1 MSSIV
6 HESGIGEQLKALIR
20 LQHVDSR
27 IDRLEKM
34 RGDLPD
40 EIRDLE
46 DEKTGLE
53 TRLSNLKQEEKE
65 NEVGSRQAEM
75 TIKES
80 EGLIKKYEE
89 QQLQVRNN
97 REYDALT
104 KEIEAQKQ
112 RIVDSNLHIEQ
123 IKMTTIS
130 NKVAFEEA
138 QVRLKDLL
146 DILGGKRK
154 ELDEV
159 LGDTKQ
165 EQDELEAKRAE
176 AEGAVDMRYL
186 RAYKRLRNRL
196 RDGRALVPL
205 ERGAAS
211 GYAVP
216 PQRQV
221 EIRQR
226 NRIVACEHTGRIIVD
241 SELYLETIT
250 ELESAM
256 PSAR

>member
-1 MSSIV
+1 MPSTIQD
-6 HESGIGEQLKALIR
+6 SGIGTQLKALIR

-27 IDRLEKM
+27 IDQLEQM
-34 RGDLPD
+34 RGDLPE

-53 TRLSNLKQEEKE
+53 TRISNFKQEEKE
-65 NEVGSRQAEM
+65 NEIRNRQSHLN
-75 TIKES
+75 IKDS
-80 EGLIKKYEE
+80 EALIKKYED

-104 KEIEAQKQ
+104 KEIEAQKI
-112 RIVDSNLHIEQ
+112 RIQESNQAIEN
-123 IKMTTIS
+123 IKQAESI
-130 NKVAFEEA
+130 NAIGIEEA
-138 QVRLKDLL
+138 EQRLSELTELL
-146 DILGGKRK
+146 NTKRK

-159 LGDTKQ
+159 LSDTKQ
-165 EQDELEAKRAE
+165 EQDELESRRKE
-176 AEGAVDMRYL
+176 AEGAVDKRYL
-186 RAYKRLRNRL
+186 RAYQRLRSRV

-205 ERGAAS
+205 MRGAAS

-241 SELYLETIT
+241 HELYEETIA
-250 ELESAM
+250 ELDKTL
-256 PSAR
+256 

>member
-6 HESGIGEQLKALIR
+6 HESGIGEQLKALVR

-27 IDRLEKM
+27 IDQLEKM

-53 TRLSNLKQEEKE
+53 TRLNNLKQEDKE
-65 NEVGSRQAEM
+65 NEVALRQAEM

-112 RIVDSNLHIEQ
+112 RIIDSNLQIET
-123 IKMTTIS
+123 IKQTAIT

-138 QVRLKDLL
+138 EIRLKELL
-146 DILGGKRK
+146 DILTGKRK

-159 LGDTKQ
+159 LGDTRQ
-165 EQDELEAKRAE
+165 EQEELEAKRAE
-176 AEGAVDMRYL
+176 AESAVDTRYL
-186 RAYKRLRNRL
+186 RAYKRLRSRM

-241 SELYLETIT
+241 SELYFETIN
-250 ELESAM
+250 ELDIST
-256 PSAR
+256 R

>member
-1 MSSIV
+1 
-6 HESGIGEQLKALIR
+6 
-20 LQHVDSR
+20 
-27 IDRLEKM
+27 
-34 RGDLPD
+34 
-40 EIRDLE
+40 
-46 DEKTGLE
+46 
-53 TRLSNLKQEEKE
+53 
-65 NEVGSRQAEM
+65 
-75 TIKES
+75 
-80 EGLIKKYEE
+80 
-89 QQLQVRNN
+89 
-97 REYDALT
+97 
-104 KEIEAQKQ
+104 
-112 RIVDSNLHIEQ
+112 
-123 IKMTTIS
+123 MTTVS

-138 QVRLKDLL
+138 QIRLKDLL

-165 EQDELEAKRAE
+165 EQDELEGKRAE

-256 PSAR
+256 PSTR

>member
-1 MSSIV
+1 
-6 HESGIGEQLKALIR
+6 
-20 LQHVDSR
+20 
-27 IDRLEKM
+27 
-34 RGDLPD
+34 LPD

-53 TRLSNLKQEEKE
+53 TRVSNLTQEEKE
-65 NEVGSRQAEM
+65 NEVALRQAEM

-112 RIVDSNLHIEQ
+112 RIIDSNLAIEQ
-123 IKMTTIS
+123 IKQTTIT
-130 NKVAFEEA
+130 NKVAHDEA
-138 QVRLKDLL
+138 EIRLKELL
-146 DILGGKRK
+146 DILTAKRK

-165 EQDELEAKRAE
+165 EQDELEAKRTE
-176 AEGAVDMRYL
+176 AEGAVDSRYL
-186 RAYKRLRNRL
+186 RAYKRLRTRL

-241 SELYLETIT
+241 SELYNETIG
-250 ELESAM
+250 ELES
-256 PSAR
+256 SAPAGK